1 MNRWNFSVGQHE
13 LLLISNQ
20 DMCHDSNNA
29 NIPEFE
35 LKVIVPEGLI
45 LAVKKNAPNVK
56 LWQYKVRDIILK
68 Q

>member
-1 MNRWNFSVGQHE
+1 
-13 LLLISNQ
+13 
-20 DMCHDSNNA
+20 MCHDSNNA